1 MLEELF
7 EFIATSVLSFLYE
20 VVLLY
25 LLIIIL
31 KKDS

>member
-20 VVLLY
+20 VSIFLFIFIY
-25 LLIIIL
+25 LN
-31 KKDS
+31 